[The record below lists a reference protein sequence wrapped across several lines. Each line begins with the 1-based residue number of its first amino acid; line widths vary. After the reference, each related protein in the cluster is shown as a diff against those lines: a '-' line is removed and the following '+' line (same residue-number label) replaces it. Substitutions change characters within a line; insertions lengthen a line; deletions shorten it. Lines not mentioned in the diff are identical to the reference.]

1 MKGRLRSLSCQ
12 ERCSRKVD
20 MISWLMIHSLISAR
34 AVVRITKLSCLRS
47 NDSIRPAVPICHG
60 STRFQITFPKCI
72 RALAEKL
79 TAQLF
84 YKKGILRQDEKKV
97 TFPPHPHPCSLFP
110 LPQPFPLGEAVCICS
125 ANPATSSSASLSVVL
140 PRKPFV
146 AFLGKELLIQKNW
159 KV

>member
-1 MKGRLRSLSCQ
+1 
-12 ERCSRKVD
+12 

-97 TFPPHPHPCSLFP
+97 TFPPPPPSM
-110 LPQPFPLGEAVCICS
+110 QPFPPP
-125 ANPATSSSASLSVVL
+125 PAISLRRGSVY
-140 PRKPFV
+140 
-146 AFLGKELLIQKNW
+146 LLS
-159 KV
+159 